1 MRNIKNGLIMKIT
14 GFIAIS
20 FSIVCS
26 TAACSDDPVAVAN
39 PEPAVTVVKVPNGS
53 FEEDAAETASPKGW
67 TVSGDYSAAK
77 VVQGDVKAIM
87 LYSMEQ
93 PRRIRYLP
101 VRLSTVWKM
110 VFMTL
115 NFIIKVPEDKYP
127 VMWQPGLILR
137 K

>member
-77 VVQGDVKAIM
+77 VVQGGCEGNYALQYGATSAYTV
-87 LYSMEQ
+87 ST
-93 PRRIRYLP
+93 
-101 VRLSTVWKM
+101 LS
-110 VFMTL
+110 
-115 NFIIKVPEDKYP
+115 
-127 VMWQPGLILR
+127 LIHI
-137 K
+137 

>member
-1 MRNIKNGLIMKIT
+1 MKIT
-14 GFIAIS
+14 GFIVIS

-53 FEEDAAETASPKGW
+53 FEENAAETA
-67 TVSGDYSAAK
+67 
-77 VVQGDVKAIM
+77 M
-87 LYSMEQ
+87 LYIIEQ
-93 PRRIRYLP
+93 LRHIQYPP
-101 VRLSTVWKM
+101 ARLSTVWKM

-115 NFIIKVPEDKYP
+115 NSIIRVPEDKYP
-127 VMWQPGLILR
+127 VMWQPALILR

>member
-1 MRNIKNGLIMKIT
+1 MKIT

-26 TAACSDDPVAVAN
+26 MAACSDDPVAVVN

-53 FEEDAAETASPKGW
+53 FEEDAAETASPKDW

-77 VVQGDVKAIM
+77 VVQGGCEGNYALHYGATSSYTV
-87 LYSMEQ
+87 
-93 PRRIRYLP
+93 
-101 VRLSTVWKM
+101 STVWKM

-115 NFIIKVPEDKYP
+115 NFIIRVPEDKRL
-127 VMWQPGLILR
+127 VMWQSALILR

>member
-77 VVQGDVKAIM
+77 VVQGGCEGNYALQYGATSAYTV
-87 LYSMEQ
+87 
-93 PRRIRYLP
+93 P

>member
-77 VVQGDVKAIM
+77 VVQAVSYTH
-87 LYSMEQ
+87 LT
-93 PRRIRYLP
+93 LP
-101 VRLSTVWKM
+101 T
-110 VFMTL
+110 T
-115 NFIIKVPEDKYP
+115 
-127 VMWQPGLILR
+127 
-137 K
+137 

>member
-67 TVSGDYSAAK
+67 TGTILPRKWYK
-77 VVQGDVKAIM
+77 GDVKATM
-87 LYSMEQ
+87 LYIIEQ
-93 PRRIRYLP
+93 LRHIQYPP
-101 VRLSTVWKM
+101 ARLSTVWKM

-115 NFIIKVPEDKYP
+115 NFIIRVPEDKYP
-127 VMWQPGLILR
+127 VMWQPAPILR

>member
-77 VVQGDVKAIM
+77 VVQGGCEGNYA
-87 LYSMEQ
+87 LQYGATSAY
-93 PRRIRYLP
+93 RYLP

>member
-1 MRNIKNGLIMKIT
+1 MKIT

-127 VMWQPGLILR
+127 VMWQPALILR

>member
-127 VMWQPGLILR
+127 VMWQPALILR

>member
-77 VVQGDVKAIM
+77 VVQGGCEGNYA
-87 LYSMEQ
+87 LQYEQ

>member
-1 MRNIKNGLIMKIT
+1 MKIT
-14 GFIAIS
+14 GFIVIS

-53 FEEDAAETASPKGW
+53 FEENAAFTSP
-67 TVSGDYSAAK
+67 
-77 VVQGDVKAIM
+77 
-87 LYSMEQ
+87 LYHFCG
-93 PRRIRYLP
+93 RIVP
-101 VRLSTVWKM
+101 ARLSTVWKM

-115 NFIIKVPEDKYP
+115 NSIIRVPEDKYP
-127 VMWQPGLILR
+127 VMWQPALILR

>member
-67 TVSGDYSAAK
+67 
-77 VVQGDVKAIM
+77 
-87 LYSMEQ
+87 
-93 PRRIRYLP
+93 R
-101 VRLSTVWKM
+101 STA
-110 VFMTL
+110 
-115 NFIIKVPEDKYP
+115 
-127 VMWQPGLILR
+127 
-137 K
+137 

>member
-1 MRNIKNGLIMKIT
+1 MKIT

-67 TVSGDYSAAK
+67 TVSGTILPRKWYK
-77 VVQGDVKAIM
+77 GDVKAIM